1 MDRRQSVTALAAA
14 AMVAGSFMAAPARA
28 DLPKVVVDLREMD
41 KNKNGRI
48 ERDEYLAAMAEM
60 FDRAAGSKG
69 YCTFE
74 EVRTGL
80 RQLNKVH
87 SGA

>member
-1 MDRRQSVTALAAA
+1 MDRRKSVGALAAA
-14 AMVAGSFMAAPARA
+14 LVLVGSLAAMPARA
-28 DLPKVVVDLREMD
+28 DLPRVVVDLREMD

-60 FDRAAGSKG
+60 FDKAAGAKG

>member
-1 MDRRQSVTALAAA
+1 MDRRKSVGALAAA
-14 AMVAGSFMAAPARA
+14 LMLVGSLAAMPARA
-28 DLPKVVVDLREMD
+28 DLPRVVVDLREMD

-60 FDRAAGSKG
+60 FDKAAGAKG

>member
-1 MDRRQSVTALAAA
+1 MDRRKSVGALAAA
-14 AMVAGSFMAAPARA
+14 LMLVGSLAAMPARA
-28 DLPKVVVDLREMD
+28 DLPRVVVDLREMD

-48 ERDEYLAAMAEM
+48 EREEYLAAMAEM
-60 FDRAAGSKG
+60 FDKAAGAKG

>member
-1 MDRRQSVTALAAA
+1 MNRRHTVSALAAA
-14 AMVAGSFMAAPARA
+14 VMVAGSLLVAPAYA
-28 DLPKVVVDLREMD
+28 DLPRVVVDLREMD

-48 ERDEYLAAMAEM
+48 EREEYLSAMAEM

-74 EVRTGL
+74 EVRSGL
-80 RQLNKVH
+80 QQLNKVH

>member
-1 MDRRQSVTALAAA
+1 MDRRKSVGALAAA
-14 AMVAGSFMAAPARA
+14 LMLVGSLAAMPARA
-28 DLPKVVVDLREMD
+28 DLPRVVVDLREMD

-48 ERDEYLAAMAEM
+48 EREEYLAAMAEM
-60 FDRAAGSKG
+60 FDKAAGAKG

-80 RQLNKVH
+80 QKLNKVH